1 MKRRES
7 RERENQERGDEDYK
21 KSKDSRNRSVIINL
35 NLDERSQAVLLLLI
49 LFLCWFWW
57 LEYSGLPRSLP
68 RRARARK
75 RQTKPRHEKSG
86 VLQGKIKCQVKKFRA
101 RDSSKGQKRGP
112 TSFLHFTQVPHM
124 IHPTTLFYVYFFP
137 RARSPSSGG

>member
-1 MKRRES
+1 MKSRVKFLFLNTPQLDVKRRES

-57 LEYSGLPRSLP
+57 LEYSGLPRSLRP
-68 RRARARK
+68 EQGTRAQK
-75 RQTKPRHEKSG
+75 TNETST
-86 VLQGKIKCQVKKFRA
+86 CDMKKVGCCKA
-101 RDSSKGQKRGP
+101 K
-112 TSFLHFTQVPHM
+112 
-124 IHPTTLFYVYFFP
+124 
-137 RARSPSSGG
+137 